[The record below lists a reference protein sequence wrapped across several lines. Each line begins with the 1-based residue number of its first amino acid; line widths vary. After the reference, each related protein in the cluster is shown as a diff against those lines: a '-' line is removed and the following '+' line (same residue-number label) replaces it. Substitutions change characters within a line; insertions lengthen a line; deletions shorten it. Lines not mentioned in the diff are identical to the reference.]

1 MKLDYR
7 CPACILKVAA
17 REAKYVPTDRRLP
30 FIRDVVHVLHSMM
43 DEAPTPAHIAAE
55 REKLLKSY
63 SGSEDP
69 YATRKGELIELVRK
83 DLVPLIEEELVN
95 LPEGYHRFRWLAL
108 NSASANGY
116 EVPLMGGKDL
126 IERFTK
132 VVARDLEIDSTEEA
146 FDIVTKAGLGDI
158 ISFIFDN
165 AHEAPIDLI
174 LVKYLEQMGKTVYLF
189 AKKSPMADDLTVEEL
204 RSLHK
209 SPYIF
214 SLSSPLGVMPER
226 ETEVNMNIL
235 RSSKLIIAKGM
246 ANYETLTEVDLG
258 VKVLHLLTLK
268 CEAVAEHAGGKL
280 GSPVAIMR

>member
-17 REAKYVPTDRRLP
+17 REAKYVPADDRLS
-30 FIRDVVHVLHSMM
+30 FIKDVVRVIYSKM

-55 REKLLKSY
+55 REELLKSY
-63 SGSEDP
+63 SGSMDP
-69 YATRKGELIELVRK
+69 YEARKRELIEQVRRSI
-83 DLVPLIEEELVN
+83 VPLIEEELAN
-95 LPEGYHRFRWLAL
+95 LPEGYHKFRWLAL
-108 NSASANGY
+108 NSSSANGY
-116 EVPLMGGKDL
+116 EVPLMGGRDL

-132 VVARDLEIDSTEEA
+132 VVARDLEIDNTEEA
-146 FDIVTKAGLGDI
+146 FDLVTQAGPRDI

-174 LVKYLEQMGKTVYLF
+174 LVRYLEQMGKTVYLF
-189 AKKSPMADDLTVEEL
+189 AKRSPMADDLTVEEL
-204 RSLHK
+204 RSLHR

-214 SLSSPLGVMPER
+214 GLNSPLGIMPEK

-246 ANYETLTEVDLG
+246 ANYETLTEIDLG
-258 VKVLHLLTLK
+258 VKVMHLLTLK
-268 CEAVAEHAGGKL
+268 CEAVAEHAGGTL
-280 GSPVAIMR
+280 GSPVAIVR